1 MKERTTNQWLSV
13 GAYARTYG
21 LSRQT
26 VYKLLQAELL
36 ETYTVLSVR
45 RIHNKPPNE
54 HKLKPQRTSV

>member
-1 MKERTTNQWLSV
+1 MRERQTNQWLSI

-45 RIHNKPPNE
+45 RIRNRPPND
-54 HKLKPQRTSV
+54 HHQKRTSR